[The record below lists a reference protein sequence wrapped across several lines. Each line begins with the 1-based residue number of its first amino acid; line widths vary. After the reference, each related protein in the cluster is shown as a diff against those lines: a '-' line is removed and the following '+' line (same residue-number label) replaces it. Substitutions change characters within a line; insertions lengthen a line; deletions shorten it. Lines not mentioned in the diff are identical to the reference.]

1 MPHAIFPPGIESQRI
16 LFSAQNAILK
26 RQLVNC
32 AKYAP
37 SLPSLSLSS
46 AFFQCSKM
54 SIVISLKQQQQ
65 CVQHNWQLFLF
76 LFLFLIFF
84 LGVRESRSTVPHNA
98 KYEPKNSKKRKA
110 NWLFFYLHPAL
121 GNLYFI
127 LFTFSHTLSQGYCKL
142 RESERM
148 NISRQNLIE

>member
-84 LGVRESRSTVPHNA
+84 LGVRESRSTVPNNA
-98 KYEPKNSKKRKA
+98 KYEPKNSKKKGRQTDY
-110 NWLFFYLHPAL
+110 FFICIPRWAIS
-121 GNLYFI
+121 I
-127 LFTFSHTLSQGYCKL
+127 LFYSLFRIHFPRGIVNY
-142 RESERM
+142 ESRKG
-148 NISRQNLIE
+148 